1 MKPKMYRK
9 TKSTKGS
16 KLAEQNKQNA
26 GGGTVT
32 GVIRGPK
39 SSIGDE
45 ATFPSVEQGNDK
57 SNPHWKI

>member
-9 TKSTKGS
+9 TKQSKGS
-16 KLAEQNKQNA
+16 DLAEQNKKNP
-26 GGGTVT
+26 GGGVVK
-32 GVIRGPK
+32 GVVKGPK

-45 ATFPSVEQGNDK
+45 ATYPHVEQGNDK

>member
-16 KLAEQNKQNA
+16 NLRLNISNK
-26 GGGTVT
+26 GGGIVQ
-32 GVIRGPK
+32 GIIRGPK

-45 ATFPSVEQGNDK
+45 ATFPNVEQGNDK
-57 SNPHWKI
+57 SNPNMKA